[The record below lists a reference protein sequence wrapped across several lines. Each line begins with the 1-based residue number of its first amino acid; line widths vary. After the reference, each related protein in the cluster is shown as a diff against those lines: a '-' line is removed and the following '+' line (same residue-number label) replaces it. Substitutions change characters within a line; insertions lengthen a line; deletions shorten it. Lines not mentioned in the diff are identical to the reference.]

1 MLKQHY
7 QWVKKD
13 SQDSI
18 CNTFLSLTSQSAHI
32 QPRQKLPLLS
42 LIAALDIRLARKQT
56 EEIEC
61 QKYLTIDTQYV
72 NEADRIHNQYEPT
85 FIVTGNL
92 YMLLRKA
99 DGAARSFNMT
109 LGKRP
114 NCMPALLGRAQIQY
128 HLRQYKDAFK
138 TYQDVQRFSCGRL
151 SATEIRLDIAQC
163 FAQLKM

>member
-1 MLKQHY
+1 MKQHY

-138 TYQDVQRFSCGRL
+138 TYQDVHVP
-151 SATEIRLDIAQC
+151 
-163 FAQLKM
+163 